1 MFISPA
7 VDYCGSPAVPI
18 NGVACRQ
25 EREDMSSP
33 HRFRYKCYNG
43 SVLQGEPYVNCYP
56 ATGKWTHIPTCK
68 SKNVTIDN
76 KGEVFEDCKD
86 LSFVASSA
94 LSSQK
99 CNIFIIALLAI
110 LLLINHL

>member
-18 NGVACRQ
+18 NGVALQ

-33 HRFRYKCYNG
+33 HRFRYECYNG
-43 SVLQGEPYVNCYP
+43 SVLQGKPYVYCYP

-68 SKNVTIDN
+68 SEKVTIDN
-76 KGEVFEDCKD
+76 KGKVFASED